1 MDNKGAILKT
11 AKLTIEEKIALL
23 SKTEEAYI
31 RGFIEGAI
39 LCGYQKQKRNKP
51 KPKSPKGRG
60 KQLEMS
66 NEK

>member
-1 MDNKGAILKT
+1 LNT

-39 LCGYQKQKRNKP
+39 LCGHQKQKRNKP
-51 KPKSPKGRG
+51 KPKDPKRTQGVGRREQR
-60 KQLEMS
+60 K
-66 NEK
+66 